1 MTPDAMEAT
10 RPEHPTSAGRWRRA
24 SAIAGLLLFLGAGA
38 VVLARHDL
46 PRTVSAVW
54 EMVRGREEVQNF
66 ARFTLALT
74 LLYTLGG
81 IELEAGLIVRKA
93 E

>member
-1 MTPDAMEAT
+1 MIL
-10 RPEHPTSAGRWRRA
+10 PTKHLDLS
-24 SAIAGLLLFLGAGA
+24 SSLLGAGA
-38 VVLARHDL
+38 VVLARLDR

-74 LLYTLGG
+74 LLYTLGV